1 MKPFH
6 LPKNQH
12 PVLPSSSLPSTS
24 GDHLAEAPAEPSVAA
39 VSYPH
44 PRDSPLHSVE
54 DVEMREVGAEGPS
67 RRSNAMPKSMREL
80 AEEDLRRQASE
91 INEPDRRSSTP
102 SGRKVRGRM
111 KALMKSGTNTSST
124 RNSSVKRKNGK
135 KRIREDSESASE
147 VDHRFDSASTRDEHS
162 MKGTPNTSSGRVLRP
177 RPQKKAAKLREEEE
191 LERAFRRAIAE

>member
-1 MKPFH
+1 
-6 LPKNQH
+6 
-12 PVLPSSSLPSTS
+12 
-24 GDHLAEAPAEPSVAA
+24 
-39 VSYPH
+39 
-44 PRDSPLHSVE
+44 
-54 DVEMREVGAEGPS
+54 
-67 RRSNAMPKSMREL
+67 MPKSMREL

-147 VDHRFDSASTRDEHS
+147 VDHRFDSASTRDDS

>member
-1 MKPFH
+1 MVKPFH

-12 PVLPSSSLPSTS
+12 PVLPSSSLPSTG
-24 GDHLAEAPAEPSVAA
+24 GDHLAEIDEALAEPSVAA

-54 DVEMREVGAEGPS
+54 DVEMGEVGAEEGPS
-67 RRSNAMPKSMREL
+67 WRSNVVPKSMREL
-80 AEEDLRRQASE
+80 AEDDLRRQASE
-91 INEPDRRSSTP
+91 INEPDRRSSE
-102 SGRKVRGRM
+102 RKVRGG
-111 KALMKSGTNTSST
+111 MKSSINTSST
-124 RNSSVKRKNGK
+124 RNSSVKRKNK
-135 KRIREDSESASE
+135 RKRIREDNSSASE
-147 VDHRFDSASTRDEHS
+147 VDHRFDSASTRDGHS

>member
-1 MKPFH
+1 
-6 LPKNQH
+6 
-12 PVLPSSSLPSTS
+12 
-24 GDHLAEAPAEPSVAA
+24 
-39 VSYPH
+39 
-44 PRDSPLHSVE
+44 
-54 DVEMREVGAEGPS
+54 
-67 RRSNAMPKSMREL
+67 MPKSMREL